1 MSYIDAIRF
10 LMLVERLAWFPEL
23 CIKGHLGFIAA
34 SIVLRH
40 RFGYCV
46 RLHQSNRRVVGQGVQ
61 VAEVDEEEP
70 RPISHQSSFA
80 MRRLAEGCME
90 VALEQLVVGPPCA
103 PG

>member
-1 MSYIDAIRF
+1 M
-10 LMLVERLAWFPEL
+10 
-23 CIKGHLGFIAA
+23 GFIAA

-40 RFGYCV
+40 RFGYCASHHF
-46 RLHQSNRRVVGQGVQ
+46 RLHQSNRWVVGQGVQ

-80 MRRLAEGCME
+80 MRSLAEGCME